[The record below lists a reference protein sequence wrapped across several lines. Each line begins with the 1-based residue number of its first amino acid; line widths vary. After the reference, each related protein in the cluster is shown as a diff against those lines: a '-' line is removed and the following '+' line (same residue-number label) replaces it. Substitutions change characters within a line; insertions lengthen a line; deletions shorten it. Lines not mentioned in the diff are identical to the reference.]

1 MTSSIRS
8 EHWRNAAQD
17 SPWFDLV
24 SRRICRFMDESRH
37 DSVDIDPR
45 RFEAGICARNFS
57 EDAQQAG
64 ALEEEQDE
72 LVDEQYGLEDE

>member
-8 EHWRNAAQD
+8 ELRRNAAQD
-17 SPWFDLV
+17 LLWFDLV
-24 SRRICRFMDESRH
+24 SRSTCRFMDESRH

-57 EDAQQAG
+57 EDAQQAR

-72 LVDEQYGLEDE
+72 LVEEQYGLEDE